1 MYKYIEIGIGT
12 KCELRHCKYVSRG
25 SFQVIVV
32 LDHFLFT
39 SPYAMLSNKSGHMVV
54 IVLL

>member
-1 MYKYIEIGIGT
+1 MYKGIGT

-32 LDHFLFT
+32 LARFLFT
-39 SPYAMLSNKSGHMVV
+39 SLYVILSHMSGHTVV
-54 IVLL
+54 IVPL